1 MNYIDLILALPF
13 IWGIYRGFTK
23 GLVYEAATLVAL
35 IVGIYGSFKFSWFT
49 TGILVNN
56 LGLTGQYLPWIS
68 FAITF
73 IIIVLIIH
81 LIARVFT
88 SLLKAVALGFINS
101 FLGIIF
107 GVIKVA
113 FILSI
118 LLVVF
123 DPIDMDKNYLS
134 EESKSKSVLY
144 NPIKNFTPSL
154 FPNLRFENI
163 KVKFDE
169 LLDKDKDYKQT
180 K

>member
-35 IVGIYGSFKFSWFT
+35 ILGIYGAFKFSWFT
-49 TGILVNN
+49 TEILVNQ
-56 LGLTGQYLPWIS
+56 LGFTGQYLPWIS

-73 IIIVLIIH
+73 IIIVVIIH
-81 LIARVFT
+81 LIARAMT

-101 FLGIIF
+101 FLGILF
-107 GVIKVA
+107 GVLKMA

-118 LLVVF
+118 ILVVF
-123 DPIDMDKNYLS
+123 EPIDRDKKFLS

-144 NPIKNFTPSL
+144 GPIYNFAPSL
-154 FPNLRFENI
+154 FPSLDADNI
-163 KVKFDE
+163 KIKFE
-169 LLDKDKDYKQT
+169 GLLEKNKNSKEQ